1 VLGDALRALLP
12 RACPGCGGQLG
23 RAAGLCA
30 DCRAALHAR
39 VEAHSPLRPQ
49 PVPHLVTLGAYR
61 GVNRRVVRT
70 LKFGEARDLAAV
82 LGEALVQGVPAHW
95 DVRAVVPV
103 PLHPARQRQRG
114 FNQAELLGRA
124 VAAGL
129 GVPCVPGLQR
139 TRHTAQQA
147 RRHAAQRE
155 DLHGAFRARPDALP
169 GGPVLLIDDVFTTG
183 NTLLACQDT
192 LKEAGVTEL
201 YAAVIAR

>member
-1 VLGDALRALLP
+1 M
-12 RACPGCGGQLG
+12 
-23 RAAGLCA
+23 
-30 DCRAALHAR
+30 
-39 VEAHSPLRPQ
+39 EAHSPLRAQP

-82 LGEALVQGVPAHW
+82 LGEALAGGVPAHW
-95 DVRAVVPV
+95 NVQAVVPV

-124 VAAGL
+124 VAAQL

-139 TRHTAQQA
+139 IRHTAQQA

-155 DLHGAFRARPDALP
+155 DLRGAFRACPDALP
-169 GGPVLLIDDVFTTG
+169 GGPILLIDDVFTSG
-183 NTLLACQDT
+183 NTMLACQDA
-192 LKEAGVTEL
+192 LNRAGVTDL